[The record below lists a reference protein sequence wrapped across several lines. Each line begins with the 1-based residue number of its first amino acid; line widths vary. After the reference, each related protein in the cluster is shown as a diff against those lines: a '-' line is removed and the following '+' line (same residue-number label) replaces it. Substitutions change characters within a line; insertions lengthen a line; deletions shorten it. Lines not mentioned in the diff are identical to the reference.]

1 MMMARLLPVP
11 LLLFVIFT
19 VYSAHAQP
27 VAYIGSNNNNFVS
40 VVDVP
45 TNSVA
50 YLFHLNSGASAD
62 TSDVSTDNRFI
73 YYGGNVVTAVDTSN
87 AAIAGKVEVGN
98 AGSNGIAVSP
108 DGTTLYVTSSI
119 TDTLTVIRT
128 SDFTVTGAI
137 PMGLGPD
144 NLDFTPDGTKAY
156 VADQVEDAVYVIDT
170 ASVTVTDVIPVP
182 GGSLVRNVS
191 VAPNGKFAYASS
203 TGSNIVTVIDTQTD
217 TVIDTVTAGDSP
229 RNIAFTPDSAFAY
242 VPNGTSN
249 DVSVIRTSD
258 HTTVFTIP
266 TGQDD
271 PNGVDITPDGGFVYV
286 TAVFSDDVAV
296 IRTSDNAVIDTISG
310 GQLDGL
316 VDNGRFIVNAPAPV
330 RAIPALGEWGMI
342 AMAAVIGIAALLV
355 LRKRLASASSGR

>member
-1 MMMARLLPVP
+1 MERRRMMMARLLAVP
-11 LLLFVIFT
+11 LLFAIFT

-40 VVDVP
+40 IVDVP

-50 YLFHLNSGASAD
+50 YLFHLNSGASVD
-62 TSDVSTDNRFI
+62 TSDVSTDSRFI

-191 VAPNGKFAYASS
+191 VAPNGKFVYASS
-203 TGSNIVTVIDTQTD
+203 TGSNIV

-271 PNGVDITPDGGFVYV
+271 PNGVDITPDGRFVYV
-286 TAVFSDDVAV
+286 TAIFSDDVAV

-342 AMAAVIGIAALLV
+342 AMVAVMGIAALLV
-355 LRKRLASASSGR
+355 LRKRFASASPGR